1 MFFMLLPVQVLQLS
15 PLGFVIDTQLSEE
28 SVVVD
33 SGCIVQGTTGA
44 NICVHLYTVAG
55 VCIDILN
62 TFALKQQWS
71 CPCALANIMTDHHR
85 PAVECDDIFLYQMS
99 FMQVQAPMAMY
110 KHPWP

>member
-1 MFFMLLPVQVLQLS
+1 MFFMLLHVQVLQLS

-44 NICVHLYTVAG
+44 NICVHLHTVAG
-55 VCIDILN
+55 VCIYTLN

-71 CPCALANIMTDHHR
+71 CPCALAI
-85 PAVECDDIFLYQMS
+85 S
-99 FMQVQAPMAMY
+99 
-110 KHPWP
+110 